1 MLFFA
6 SVNDEKIKCECIL
19 TTTSH
24 TLSIFHFLVGSSMY
38 HLSSLRQMALPVIF
52 PCSCT
57 TFLHY
62 LIQLKQKSLQSGV
75 IFPSYDYT
83 TEFVRSA
90 AVFADFIVNMKAG
103 HSVYILGVTQMPP
116 FLWLYLWG
124 TQISVTVAVSGSK
137 PAVLVYQAGVGQEA
151 VLPNVYFL
159 LFSS

>member
-1 MLFFA
+1 MHIDYNFPYTKYISFLGRFLHVPFEFPETNGITSNIPML
-6 SVNDEKIKCECIL
+6 
-19 TTTSH
+19 
-24 TLSIFHFLVGSSMY
+24 MY
-38 HLSSLRQMALPVIF
+38 YFSSLLDTVEAKKP
-52 PCSCT
+52 SEWS
-57 TFLHY
+57 H
-62 LIQLKQKSLQSGV
+62 
-75 IFPSYDYT
+75 FPSYDYT

>member
-1 MLFFA
+1 M
-6 SVNDEKIKCECIL
+6 
-19 TTTSH
+19 
-24 TLSIFHFLVGSSMY
+24 
-38 HLSSLRQMALPVIF
+38 
-52 PCSCT
+52 
-57 TFLHY
+57 
-62 LIQLKQKSLQSGV
+62 
-75 IFPSYDYT
+75 
-83 TEFVRSA
+83 RSA

-137 PAVLVYQAGVGQEA
+137 PAVLVYQARVGQEA